1 MARRRDRIIAL
12 LLLLG
17 VIGATLALWGLP
29 EGLGRKRV
37 ALVEVRG
44 AVLDPDPVVAQLRKY
59 ARDRSVAA
67 IVLRIE
73 SPGGSVAAAQEIH
86 RAVLQARDAGKRVVA
101 SMGNLAASGG
111 YYIAVAADTIVAN
124 PGTITGSIGVI
135 AKFPNV
141 EELLDKLGLKVE
153 VVKSGR
159 YKDIGSPLRRMK
171 EEERRLLREV
181 LEDAYEQFLEAVAIG
196 RGLPDGRIRP
206 YADGRIFT
214 GRQALSLG
222 FVDVLGGYQDAID
235 LAGRMAGIGP
245 SPPTVGGRRR
255 GLIERL
261 LGIVADRIDPLP
273 VGAGLY
279 YLFGK

>member
-1 MARRRDRIIAL
+1 
-12 LLLLG
+12 
-17 VIGATLALWGLP
+17 
-29 EGLGRKRV
+29 
-37 ALVEVRG
+37 LVEVRG
-44 AVLDPDPVVAQLRKY
+44 TILDPEPVVTQIRKY
-59 ARDRSVAA
+59 IRDRSVAA

-86 RAVLQARDAGKRVVA
+86 KAVLSARKAGKRVVA

-124 PGTITGSIGVI
+124 PGTVTGSIGVI
-135 AKFPNV
+135 AEFPNV

-153 VVKSGR
+153 VIKSGQ
-159 YKDIGSPLRRMK
+159 YKDIGSPLRKMQK
-171 EEERRLLREV
+171 EERRLIQEV
-181 LEDAYEQFLEAVAIG
+181 LQDAYEQFLEAVAVG
-196 RGLPDGRIRP
+196 RGIPEERIRP

-214 GRQALSLG
+214 GRQALALG

-245 SPPTVGGRRR
+245 NPPTVGGRRK

-261 LGIVADRIDPLP
+261 LGIAADRTVPLP
-273 VGAGLY
+273 MGAGLY